1 MGSFFSIFFW
11 YVGVG
16 VLQRIVQVEVSERV
30 CLALVKINY
39 RSEQMAQRHEG
50 DPIIS
55 VVFD

>member
-1 MGSFFSIFFW
+1 
-11 YVGVG
+11 